1 MKKELVLK
9 YKTIIIEAL
18 ILLMVF
24 SLLSGLSG
32 GSDPRS
38 TTPWL
43 FSYSS
48 ILSLATIVYLN
59 DQETA
64 GKLKTLM
71 VVFIAFPL
79 VLTMVSAIGF
89 VCGIRFG
96 VFLGIYLKNNLA
108 FCSFPFVVLL
118 LIQSVILVI
127 YKRVKKMYACA
138 ILVVFTGSIVAV
150 LQFSIDFLDF
160 QIWKFS
166 WLPIS
171 ILVLSAILI
180 ILYLLPKHCRAPREL
195 LWKTENKQPQNQSS
209 NNNIYNSSK

>member
-1 MKKELVLK
+1 MKICFMKKNLVLK
-9 YKTIIIEAL
+9 YKSFIVEAL
-18 ILLMVF
+18 FLLMIF
-24 SLLSGLSG
+24 SSLSGLSG

-38 TTPWL
+38 TIPWL

-48 ILSLATIVYLN
+48 ILSLATIVYLK

-71 VVFIAFPL
+71 VIFIALPL
-79 VLTMVSAIGF
+79 VLAMVSTIGF
-89 VCGIRFG
+89 VCGILI
-96 VFLGIYLKNNLA
+96 VNYNLA

-127 YKRVKKMYACA
+127 YKSVRKIYAYA
-138 ILVVFTGSIVAV
+138 ILVVLTGSIVAV

-166 WLPIS
+166 WLPITL
-171 ILVLSAILI
+171 LVLSAILI
-180 ILYLLPKHCRAPREL
+180 ILYLLPK
-195 LWKTENKQPQNQSS
+195 KTMPGISGGLFNKR
-209 NNNIYNSSK
+209 IG

>member
-1 MKKELVLK
+1 MKKNLVLK
-9 YKTIIIEAL
+9 YKSFIVEAL
-18 ILLMVF
+18 FLLMIF
-24 SLLSGLSG
+24 SSLSGLSG

-38 TTPWL
+38 TIPWL

-48 ILSLATIVYLN
+48 ILSLATIVYLK

-71 VVFIAFPL
+71 VIFIALPL
-79 VLTMVSAIGF
+79 VLAMVSTIGF
-89 VCGIRFG
+89 VCGILIG
-96 VFLGIYLKNNLA
+96 KFLGIYLNYNLA

-127 YKRVKKMYACA
+127 YKSVRKMYAYA
-138 ILVVFTGSIVAV
+138 ILVVLTGSIVAV

-166 WLPIS
+166 WLPITL
-171 ILVLSAILI
+171 LVLSAILI
-180 ILYLLPKHCRAPREL
+180 ILYLLPK
-195 LWKTENKQPQNQSS
+195 KTMPGISGGLFNKR
-209 NNNIYNSSK
+209 IG